1 MTVDDTHPR
10 TQAAMTRLL
19 AAMSPAERFAMA
31 VEMTDFVCE
40 QSLAAVAATMPA
52 ATPLEV
58 QLRWSEIH
66 YGKALTDRVRR
77 YLAARCNAEVA
88 DQ

>member
-1 MTVDDTHPR
+1 VTVDDTHPR
-10 TQAAMTRLL
+10 TQAVMTRLL

-40 QSLAAVAATMPA
+40 QSLAAIAVSMPA

-58 QLRWSEIH
+58 QLLWSEVH

-77 YLAARCNAEVA
+77 HLAARSA
-88 DQ
+88 